1 MCYEFDRLY
10 WLQRAAEVRR
20 EMEKA
25 EKAKKEEKP
34 VPAKSATGDSESGT
48 QVPVPA

>member
-10 WLQRAAEVRR
+10 WLQRAEEMRK

-25 EKAKKEEKP
+25 EKVKKEDKP
-34 VPAKSATGDSESGT
+34 VPAKPGESETGT
-48 QVPVPA
+48 QVPVLA